1 MGVVYKNKYN
11 VLHLFHIYIYIYIY
25 IYICFSFGLHWWL
38 SHKESLC
45 NAGDLGDMCLF
56 LGLEDPLEEMATY
69 SRILAWKIPW
79 TEEPGVL
86 QSKGCKVL
94 DTTELLSTHMC
105 AHTHKHT

>member
-1 MGVVYKNKYN
+1 MGVVYKKKYD
-11 VLHLFHIYIYIYIY
+11 VLHFFLL
-25 IYICFSFGLHWWL
+25 YICFSFGLCWWL

-56 LGLEDPLEEMATY
+56 LGLEDPLEEMANY
-69 SRILAWKIPW
+69 SRILAWKILW

-94 DTTELLSTHMC
+94 DTTELLNT
-105 AHTHKHT
+105 HTHTHTNTHDKF